1 MARKALVEHTKR
13 KEKLVA
19 AKKATRD
26 SLKSKIMDKS
36 ISIEE
41 RFSLQLKL
49 AQMPRSS
56 SKVRLRRRCE
66 LTGRPRGVYRRF
78 KLCRIM
84 LRDLGS
90 IGLIPGLKKASW

>member
-1 MARKALVEHTKR
+1 MARKALIEKSKR
-13 KEKLVA
+13 KERLVQLKQSTRNA
-19 AKKATRD
+19 LKA
-26 SLKSKIMDKS
+26 KIMDKS
-36 ISIEE
+36 TPIEE
-41 RFSLQLKL
+41 RFALQLKI
-49 AQMPRSS
+49 ASMPRSS
-56 SKVRLRRRCE
+56 SKVRLRQRCE